1 MTEFPHVDSLDPEDK
16 DETLSQS
23 TSENG
28 AERNAAN
35 EEEANPTEPVELDI
49 TDPHFMANAHELYA
63 DLRAKGPVSR
73 VRFAGVAE
81 EASGNGAEEQRGV
94 FGRQEQFFVTHYD
107 EVIKTLLDDRFA
119 VDPRSTMSSEQVE
132 KLQAQTPEEFRL
144 FSRSIISL
152 DPPDHTRLRKLV
164 QPSFTGRGMEALRG
178 SIQQIV
184 DDLLDGTERDAAE
197 RGETPSNRRMDLIE
211 AFAYPFPVTVISD
224 MLGIPR
230 EDREA
235 IRGWTENLLRVDR
248 GRADEDVRA
257 GLREFVDY
265 LKDLFERKRRVPTDD
280 MISRLVHVEEDG
292 EVLDEEEILATVFL
306 MFLAG
311 HVTTVNLVGNG
322 VVALLTHPDQ
332 LAKLKANPEL
342 LAKGVVEETLRY
354 WGPVDFIG
362 RRTARE
368 DVEVGGT
375 AIAKGE
381 EATVSLA
388 SANRDPERFTNA
400 DVFDISRPDANR
412 HVAFGKGIHVCLGA
426 PLARVEG
433 QVAFATLFRRYPE
446 LRLAVPAEEV
456 TWGGSFLRG
465 FARLP
470 VLF

>member
-1 MTEFPHVDSLDPEDK
+1 MTEYPNGDSLDPQDE
-16 DETLSQS
+16 DETVSQS

-28 AERNAAN
+28 ANGK
-35 EEEANPTEPVELDI
+35 EANRIEPTELNI
-49 TDPHFMANAHELYA
+49 TDPHFMSDAYDTYA

-73 VRFAGVAE
+73 VRFAGME
-81 EASGNGAEEQRGV
+81 QEMSGDGEEEQRGF
-94 FGRQEQFFVTHYD
+94 FGRRETFFVTHYD

-119 VDPRSTMSSEQVE
+119 VDPHSTMSPEQVE
-132 KLQAQTPEEFRL
+132 KLESQTPEEFRL

-164 QPSFTGRGMEALRG
+164 QPSFTGRGIEALRG
-178 SIQQIV
+178 SIQRIV
-184 DDLLDGTERDAAE
+184 DDLLDEAERDAAE
-197 RGETPSNRRMDLIE
+197 RGEMAPERQMDLIE

-230 EDREA
+230 EDRET

-248 GRADEDVRA
+248 GRADEEVRA
-257 GLREFVDY
+257 GLGEFIDY
-265 LKDLFERKRRVPTDD
+265 LKELFEAKRHAPTDD

-292 EVLDEEEILATVFL
+292 DVLDEEEILATVFL

-332 LAKLKANPEL
+332 LAKFKANPDL

-362 RRTARE
+362 RRVAKE
-368 DVEVGGT
+368 EVEVGGT
-375 AIAKGE
+375 VIAEGE

-388 SANRDPERFTNA
+388 SANRDPERFANP
-400 DVFDISRPDANR
+400 DVFDITRPDANR

-456 TWGGSFLRG
+456 RWGSSFLRG